1 MTREK
6 SNFSILD
13 AKNVNFE
20 RVVERLLEEEKN
32 LRKKVFETAYCI
44 LREYGIELD
53 EEELPNF
60 LLLMGWVGFKN
71 LKSRLIKEPSKLMYK
86 DSIKAD

>member
-6 SNFSILD
+6 SNFPILD
-13 AKNVNFE
+13 AKKVKVNK
-20 RVVERLLEEEKN
+20 VVERLLEEEKN

-60 LLLMGWVGFKN
+60 LLLMGWVRFQN
-71 LKSRLIKEPSKLMYK
+71 LITKKVMYESWESRKG
-86 DSIKAD
+86 AD